1 MPVALAGCRIVAPP
15 NLHHAMGRD
24 HLFVDGRH
32 RMTLNVRFLYER
44 NLLIFI
50 ILAVDRKISGIFNRP
65 IIRSL
70 NQRVP
75 GSSPGASTKF
85 PYFLLNEIDVV

>member
-1 MPVALAGCRIVAPP
+1 
-15 NLHHAMGRD
+15 
-24 HLFVDGRH
+24 
-32 RMTLNVRFLYER
+32 MTLNVRFLYER

-85 PYFLLNEIDVV
+85 PYFLLNEIDMVWDFATCPLSISTYVQADIVTYKLCGTMRRVQ